1 MLSRYTEWRGAKTS
15 RAIRA
20 RFKVALVEKV
30 PLFAGLS
37 QKELSQ
43 IARWVNEVELPAGS
57 RLATAGEAG
66 GELFVIVN
74 GEAVVKTKP
83 GRTAVLKAGDFF
95 GEMNLI
101 DGQPRSATVEA
112 TTPIRLLVL
121 GQRDFW
127 RVLERTTSIVRKV
140 TSALCQRLR
149 EVEGSAFEVEGKPVR
164 A

>member
-43 IARWVNEVELPAGS
+43 IARWVNEVELPARS

-74 GEAVVKTKP
+74 GEAVVKTNP

-95 GEMNLI
+95 GEMSLI